1 MRVGVFGSP
10 DSWYVRELCCTGE
23 QRGVQMLPLDFTQLA
38 SYVDQAGVKY
48 FAGET
53 DLTTLDAI
61 LVRTMPPG
69 TLEQVVLRMDLLSGL
84 QQAGVRIVNPPR
96 AIECAVDKYLTTQRL
111 ALAGLPVPPTL
122 TCETADAA
130 LDAFEQLGRDVVVK
144 PLFGAEGRGIIRVS
158 DPDLAFRAF
167 RTIERLGA
175 VIYMQQ
181 FVRGPGFD
189 IRVLLLDGTLLASMK
204 RTPKLGDFRANISQQ
219 GTASLHSV
227 TDTELQL
234 ARSAAEVTGC
244 LFAGVDIMYDEQDR
258 PLLIEVNAVPGWKGL
273 QAVTGIDVPAKVFD
287 WLESTMKTKV
297 PRRAP

>member
-10 DSWYVRELCCTGE
+10 DSWYVRELCFAGE
-23 QRGVQMLPLDFTQLA
+23 QRGAQMLPLDFTQLA

-48 FAGET
+48 VAGET

-111 ALAGLPVPPTL
+111 ALSGLPVPLTL

-130 LDAFEQLGRDVVVK
+130 LAAFELLGRDVVVK

-189 IRVLLLDGTLLASMK
+189 IRVLLLEGTLIASMK

-219 GTASLHSV
+219 GTASRHTV
-227 TDTELQL
+227 TDIELQL
-234 ARSAAEVTGC
+234 ARKAADVTGC
-244 LFAGVDIMYDEQDR
+244 IFAGVDIMYDDQNR

-273 QAVTGIDVPAKVFD
+273 QTVTGIDVPGKLFD
-287 WLESTMKTKV
+287 WLEST
-297 PRRAP
+297 

>member
-1 MRVGVFGSP
+1 
-10 DSWYVRELCCTGE
+10 
-23 QRGVQMLPLDFTQLA
+23 MLPLDFTQLA
-38 SYVDQAGVKY
+38 SHVDRAGVKY
-48 FAGET
+48 LAGET
-53 DLTTLDAI
+53 DLTTLDVI

-84 QQAGVRIVNPPR
+84 QQAGVRILNPPR

-130 LDAFEQLGRDVVVK
+130 LVAFEQLGRDVVVK

-175 VIYMQQ
+175 VIYLQQ

-189 IRVLLLDGTLLASMK
+189 IRVLLLDGTLIASMK
-204 RTPKLGDFRANISQQ
+204 RTPKTGDFRANISQQ

-227 TDTELQL
+227 TDIELQL
-234 ARSAAEVTGC
+234 ARKAAEVTGC
-244 LFAGVDIMYDEQDR
+244 IFAGVDIMYDEHNQ

-273 QAVTGIDVPAKVFD
+273 QAVTRIDVPNKVFD
-287 WLESTMKTKV
+287 WLESTLKTKF
-297 PRRAP
+297 PQRAP